1 MPRTVVITGGTGGIG
16 YQSALGIAKED
27 TTNTTVVITG
37 RNKERGEAAVKK
49 LKEESGNSNIQL
61 VTGDISSIAKA
72 DQLAA
77 DLKKA
82 LSKIDVLVN
91 NAGYLGSDFEK
102 NEDGLEM
109 HFAVNVVGPYRL
121 THQLAPLLKKADEK
135 ARVINVT
142 GGTNP
147 MAVDVDNLQA
157 EKGFNGMGT
166 YAHSKAILEATTM
179 IMSKEL
185 SDMIVVVV
193 YPGMANTSMTQ
204 SVELK
209 TLPGIMKLFYPMFLF
224 MFRKGD
230 NGKSASKAAK
240 STIWAASSPDIETGK
255 YYNTNCKETELNP
268 KTADPKTQEKVAAA
282 IKGSLAGK

>member
-1 MPRTVVITGGTGGIG
+1 MARTVVITGGTGGIG

-37 RNKERGEAAVKK
+37 RNKERGEAAVEK

-61 VTGDISSIAKA
+61 VIGDVSSIAKV

-82 LSKIDVLVN
+82 LKKIDVLVN

-121 THQLAPLLKKADEK
+121 THQLVPLLKKAD
-135 ARVINVT
+135 
-142 GGTNP
+142 
-147 MAVDVDNLQA
+147 DNLQA
-157 EKGFNGMGT
+157 EKGFKGIGT

-179 IMSKEL
+179 VMSKEL
-185 SDMIVVVV
+185 SDMLVVVV
-193 YPGMANTSMTQ
+193 YPGFANTSMTQ
-204 SVELK
+204 AVELK
-209 TLPGIMKLFYPMFLF
+209 TLPGIMKLFYPVFF
-224 MFRKGD
+224 FKFRKGD
-230 NGKSASKAAK
+230 DGKSASKAAK

-255 YYNTNCKETELNP
+255 YYDTNCKQTELN
-268 KTADPKTQEKVAAA
+268 KTTADPETQEKVAEA
-282 IKGSLAGK
+282 IKAALATK